1 MTGIRRAK
9 AALAEARKQAKQ
21 LIADAQLELG
31 REIVAARST
40 GKVQQKDVADELQL
54 TREQVR
60 RLEVAAREADASADS

>member
-9 AALAEARKQAKQ
+9 AALVEAREKARQ
-21 LIADAQLELG
+21 LVADAQLELG

-60 RLEVAAREADASADS
+60 RLEVAARKADAADS

>member
-9 AALAEARKQAKQ
+9 AALAEAREKARQ
-21 LIADAQLELG
+21 LVADAQLELG

-60 RLEVAAREADASADS
+60 RLEVAARKADAADS